1 MYTVQP
7 QTVVIL
13 VLLGDVSP
21 RKYLSICWDFKMS
34 QSESSSNFM
43 KKVISQ
49 LAVHNWEPHNPNCL
63 TLCERGLET
72 SIEKQLNSA
81 FLISTKR
88 SPFGFMFTPS
98 DLTVPVDGHVNS
110 SSSSFPWVSAWEWPL
125 GLCLV
130 SSRILLSGNSQ

>member
-49 LAVHNWEPHNPNCL
+49 LAVHNWNPHNPIVSLYVRGVWKQALKNNS
-63 TLCERGLET
+63 TLH
-72 SIEKQLNSA
+72 
-81 FLISTKR
+81 F
-88 SPFGFMFTPS
+88 
-98 DLTVPVDGHVNS
+98 
-110 SSSSFPWVSAWEWPL
+110 
-125 GLCLV
+125 
-130 SSRILLSGNSQ
+130 